1 MKKNALAL
9 LAIIILGFSIY
20 LLTKTNNTKN
30 KFIGDYSFKVDTLNG
45 LLDSNSLKGKVVVLY
60 FGYMNCPDI
69 CPTTLSDLNNAFSL
83 LSKDELKN
91 VQVVFISVDPNRD
104 KLDKLNDYA
113 TYFNKNFIGATSNL
127 DYIKNLTNRYMAYFK
142 YEKQKGSA
150 IGYTV
155 AHTTRIYLLN
165 KQGRLSDTLS
175 THNID
180 IKQISNAIKKL
191 L

>member
-1 MKKNALAL
+1 MRKNALAL
-9 LAIIILGFSIY
+9 LAIIILGFSLY
-20 LLTKTNNTKN
+20 LLTKTNNIKN
-30 KFIGDYSFKVDTLNG
+30 KLKVDYSFKVNTLNG
-45 LLDSNSLKGKVVVLY
+45 VLDSNTLKGKVVVLY

-69 CPTTLSDLNNAFSL
+69 CPTTLSDINNAFSL

-104 KLDKLNDYA
+104 KLDKLDDYA
-113 TYFNKNFIGATSNL
+113 RYFNKSFIGATSNL
-127 DYIKNLTNRYMAYFK
+127 DYIKDLTNRYMAYFK

-150 IGYTV
+150 INYTV